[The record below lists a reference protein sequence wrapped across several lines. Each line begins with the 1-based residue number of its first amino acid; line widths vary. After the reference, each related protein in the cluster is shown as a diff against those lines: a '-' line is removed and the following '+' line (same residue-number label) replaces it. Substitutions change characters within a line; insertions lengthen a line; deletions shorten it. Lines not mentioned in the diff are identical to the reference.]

1 MLPLVILYNRIL
13 ILMKLI
19 WLIKN
24 ILEMVDV
31 SIWNWSLIT
40 VANFN
45 QFSFQVHKCQSRIPK
60 TNCDDHK

>member
-1 MLPLVILYNRIL
+1 
-13 ILMKLI
+13 
-19 WLIKN
+19 
-24 ILEMVDV
+24 MVDV